1 MSVLATSVAVLT
13 VLTWSYLTL
22 ARGAFW
28 RTKSAKP
35 DASDKAGFSG
45 GVVAVVPARNEAEL
59 IGPVIRSLLNQSLA
73 MPVLLVDD
81 ESTDGTADVA
91 RRAAEKAG
99 KADALIVIQSKPLP
113 AGWTGKLWSMHQ
125 GIAYARARGL
135 NPAWLMLTDADV
147 LHGPE
152 TVADLGLIASH
163 GDYDLVSFMVKLH
176 CESLAEKLL
185 IPAFVYFFFMLYPP
199 AWIRDTRR
207 STAGAAGGCMLVK
220 AETLERAGGLE
231 SIRGAVIDDCSLAR
245 LLKQHGGRLWMGLTD
260 QSQSL
265 RRYETFSDVEHM
277 VSRTAFNQL
286 KHSALLLLCTIAGMV
301 ITYLAPPL
309 LLLTRSRL
317 TILMGAAAWAAMTI
331 TYSTI
336 GRYYRLN
343 PAWALTLPLA
353 ALFYLGATMHSAIEY
368 WNGSGG
374 DWRGRVQDVQDRHS
388 TENVARNAALYK
400 PTSVRTMPE
409 PQPTRS
415 RPRRG

>member
-1 MSVLATSVAVLT
+1 MSVLATSVATLT
-13 VLTWSYLTL
+13 AVTWSYLAL

-28 RTKSAKP
+28 RTKNVKP
-35 DASDKAGFSG
+35 DASEKVEFSG

-59 IGPVIRSLLNQSLA
+59 IGPVVTSLLNQGMA
-73 MPVLLVDD
+73 MPVVLVDD
-81 ESTDGTADVA
+81 DSTDGTADVA
-91 RRAAEKAG
+91 RRASEKAG

-125 GIAYARARGL
+125 GIERARAL
-135 NPAWLMLTDADV
+135 NPTWLMLADADV

-152 TVADLGLIASH
+152 TVANLGLIASH
-163 GDYDLVSFMVKLH
+163 GPYDLVSFMVKLH

-185 IPAFVYFFFMLYPP
+185 IPPFVYFFFMLYPP
-199 AWIRDTRR
+199 AWIRDTRG
-207 STAGAAGGCMLVK
+207 STASAAGGCMLVR

-245 LLKQHGGRLWMGLTD
+245 LLKQSDGRLWIGLTD

-277 VSRTAFNQL
+277 ISRTAFNQL
-286 KHSALLLLCTIAGMV
+286 KHSSLLLLCTIAGML

-309 LLLTRSRL
+309 LLLTGSRPA
-317 TILMGAAAWAAMTI
+317 ILLGAAAWAAMTI
-331 TYSTI
+331 TYSTMV
-336 GRYYRLN
+336 RYYRLN

-353 ALFYLGATMHSAIEY
+353 ALFYLGATVHSAVKY

-374 DWRGRVQDVQDRHS
+374 DWKGRVQDVQDRHV
-388 TENVARNAALYK
+388 TETPLW
-400 PTSVRTMPE
+400 
-409 PQPTRS
+409 
-415 RPRRG
+415 

>member
-1 MSVLATSVAVLT
+1 MSLLATSVATLT
-13 VLTWSYLTL
+13 AVTWSYLAF
-22 ARGAFW
+22 ARGSFW

-35 DASDKAGFSG
+35 DASEKVGFSG

-59 IGPVIRSLLNQSLA
+59 IGPVITCLLNQSVA
-73 MPVLLVDD
+73 MPVVLVDD

-91 RRAAEKAG
+91 RRASEKAG

-113 AGWTGKLWSMHQ
+113 AGWTGKLWAMHQ
-125 GIAYARARGL
+125 GIERARAL
-135 NPAWLMLTDADV
+135 NPAWLMLADADV

-152 TVADLGLIASH
+152 TVANLGLIASH
-163 GDYDLVSFMVKLH
+163 GHYDLLSFMVKLH
-176 CESLAEKLL
+176 CESLPEKLL

-207 STAGAAGGCMLVK
+207 STAGAAGGCMLVRT
-220 AETLERAGGLE
+220 ETLERAGGLE
-231 SIRGAVIDDCSLAR
+231 AIRSEVIDDCSLAR
-245 LLKQHGGRLWMGLTD
+245 LLKLDGGRLWIGLTD

-265 RRYETFSDVEHM
+265 RRYETFSDIERM

-286 KHSALLLLCTIAGMV
+286 KHSSVLLLGTIAGMV

-317 TILMGAAAWAAMTI
+317 TIIMGAAAWVAMTI
-331 TYSTI
+331 TYSSMV
-336 GRYYRLN
+336 RYYRLN

-353 ALFYLGATMHSAIEY
+353 ALFYLGATVHSAVKY

-374 DWRGRVQDVQDRHS
+374 NWKGRIQDVQDRHIIE
-388 TENVARNAALYK
+388 TPL
-400 PTSVRTMPE
+400 
-409 PQPTRS
+409 
-415 RPRRG
+415 